1 MKLGDQGE
9 AFFVEECDDENAVP
23 VSLITSPLPSRPSTP
38 TENGASD
45 DKLWVFL
52 IAIRATTFFRKLV
65 HVLRAVFFLS
75 PLKIF
80 DRAINVI

>member
-45 DKLWVFL
+45 DKL
-52 IAIRATTFFRKLV
+52 
-65 HVLRAVFFLS
+65 
-75 PLKIF
+75 
-80 DRAINVI
+80 